1 MRSSS
6 LFIKSD
12 FWLGHEQFIKDL
24 ISGVTVGIVALPLA
38 IGFGITSG
46 MSAQAGIATAILAG
60 LIAAIFGGS
69 RFQVSGPTGA
79 MTVVLIPVI
88 AKNGLAAIPVLG
100 LIAGLIVVA
109 MSVLRLGGIINRI
122 PWSVVEGFTLG
133 IAVVIALQQLPMAL
147 GVAKGEGDRTLQV
160 AINTVKGAINSGV
173 HASTIAILL
182 LTLLIKFNIVKIIER
197 LKLKPY
203 VPASFSALAITTAI
217 VALFKLDV
225 AKIGEIPR
233 NVFIWHGSELHFST
247 ALITPAILIALL
259 AAIESLL
266 AARVADGMSHAQEK
280 FHPNRELFGQGLAT
294 MVASLFGGQPATGAI
309 ARTSVNIRSG
319 GKTKMAAII
328 HAIFL
333 LIVVLLLSPIF
344 ALIPLPAIAGVLIGT
359 SVRILN
365 PHNIREQLRSTWQE
379 VSTYVV
385 TAVVTITVD
394 LIWAI
399 FIGIALH
406 FILNVLGNKTHENEA
421 SSQSLL

>member
-1 MRSSS
+1 LITNNFR
-6 LFIKSD
+6 KED
-12 FWLGHEQFIKDL
+12 FWVSREQFGKDL
-24 ISGVTVGIVALPLA
+24 VAGVTVGIVALPLA

-46 MSAQAGIATAILAG
+46 MSAQAGIATAIIAG
-60 LIAAIFGGS
+60 FLAAIFGGS

-88 AKNGLAAIPVLG
+88 ANNGIAAIPVLG
-100 LIAGLIVVA
+100 LMAGLIVIA
-109 MSVLRLGGIINRI
+109 MSILRLGTIINRI

-147 GVAKGEGDRTLQV
+147 GVAKGEGERTLQV
-160 AINTVKGAINSGV
+160 AFNTMKGAIEAGF
-173 HASTIAILL
+173 HASTLLILI
-182 LTLLIKFNIVKIIER
+182 LTLLIKFNIVKIVER
-197 LKLKPY
+197 LKLKSY
-203 VPASFSALAITTAI
+203 IPASFSALAITTLI
-217 VALFKLDV
+217 VYIFKLDV
-225 AKIGEIPR
+225 AKIGDIPR
-233 NVFIWHGSELHFST
+233 NVFTWEGSNLNFASS
-247 ALITPAILIALL
+247 LITPAILIALL

-266 AARVADGMSHAQEK
+266 AARVADGMSHATEK
-280 FHPNRELFGQGLAT
+280 FQPNKELFGQGFAT

-328 HAIFL
+328 HALFL
-333 LIVVLLLSPIF
+333 LIVVLVLSPIF

-379 VSTYVV
+379 VSTYLV
-385 TAVVTITVD
+385 TALVTITVD

-399 FIGIALH
+399 FVGIALH
-406 FILNVLGNKTHENEA
+406 ISLDFFKI
-421 SSQSLL
+421 SQSRGR

>member
-1 MRSSS
+1 
-6 LFIKSD
+6 LKSINFRKED
-12 FWLGHEQFIKDL
+12 FWIGREQFGRDL
-24 ISGVTVGIVALPLA
+24 VAGVTVGIVALPLA

-46 MSAQAGIATAILAG
+46 MSAQAGIATAIIAG
-60 LIAAIFGGS
+60 LLAAVFGGS

-88 AKNGLAAIPVLG
+88 ANNGIAAIPVLG
-100 LIAGLIVVA
+100 LMAGLIVIA
-109 MSVLRLGGIINRI
+109 MSILRLGTIINRI

-147 GVAKGEGDRTLQV
+147 GVVKGDGERTLQV
-160 AINTVKGAINSGV
+160 AFNTVRKAAEEGLHV
-173 HASTIAILL
+173 STLLILV
-182 LTLLIKFNIVKIIER
+182 LTLLIKFNIVKIVER

-203 VPASFSALAITTAI
+203 VPASFSALAITTVI
-217 VALFKLDV
+217 VYIFQLDV
-225 AKIGEIPR
+225 AKIGDIPR
-233 NVFIWHGSELHFST
+233 NVFIWEGSNLNFASS
-247 ALITPAILIALL
+247 LITPAILIALL

-266 AARVADGMSHAQEK
+266 AARVADGMSHATEK
-280 FHPNRELFGQGLAT
+280 FQPNKELFGQGFAT
-294 MVASLFGGQPATGAI
+294 MVASIFGGQPATGAI

-319 GKTKMAAII
+319 GKTKMAAMV
-328 HAIFL
+328 HALFL

-379 VSTYVV
+379 VSTYIV
-385 TAVVTITVD
+385 TALVTITVD

-399 FIGIALH
+399 FVGIALH
-406 FILNVLGNKTHENEA
+406 FA
-421 SSQSLL
+421 LLITKKRV

>member
-1 MRSSS
+1 MIFNRSDYWQG
-6 LFIKSD
+6 KS
-12 FWLGHEQFIKDL
+12 QFNKDL
-24 ISGVTVGIVALPLA
+24 IAGITVGVVALPLA

-60 LIAAIFGGS
+60 FIAALFGGS

-88 AKNGLAAIPVLG
+88 SKNGIEAIPALG
-100 LIAGLIVVA
+100 LIAGLIVIA
-109 MSVLRLGGIINRI
+109 MSAVRLGGVINRI
-122 PWSVVEGFTLG
+122 PWAVVEGFTLG

-160 AINTVKGAINSGV
+160 AVNTVKSAIDAGLNI
-173 HASTIAILL
+173 STISILL
-182 LTLLIKFNIVKIIER
+182 LTLLIKFYIVKIVER

-203 VPASFSALAITTAI
+203 VPASFSALAITTVI
-217 VALFKLDV
+217 VAGLKLDV
-225 AKIGEIPR
+225 AKIGDIPR
-233 NVFIWHGSELHFST
+233 NVFIWQGNLLHFS
-247 ALITPAILIALL
+247 ADLITPAILIALL

-280 FHPNRELFGQGLAT
+280 FQPNKELFGQGLAT
-294 MVASLFGGQPATGAI
+294 MVASIFGGQPATGAI

-319 GKTKMAAII
+319 GKTKTAALI
-328 HAIFL
+328 HSLFL
-333 LIVVLLLSPIF
+333 LLVVLLLSPVF

-365 PHNIREQLRSTWQE
+365 PHNVREQLRSTWQE
-379 VSTYVV
+379 VATYVV
-385 TAVVTITVD
+385 TAVVTIAVD

-406 FILNVLGNKTHENEA
+406 FILSIRKLKN
-421 SSQSLL
+421 

>member
-1 MRSSS
+1 MNAINFR
-6 LFIKSD
+6 KED
-12 FWLGHEQFIKDL
+12 FWIGRDQFGKDL
-24 ISGVTVGIVALPLA
+24 VAGVTVGIVALPLA

-46 MSAQAGIATAILAG
+46 MSAQAGISTAILAG
-60 LIAAIFGGS
+60 FIAALFGGS

-88 AKNGLAAIPVLG
+88 AKNGIEAIPVLG
-100 LIAGLIVVA
+100 LMAGLIVIA

-133 IAVVIALQQLPMAL
+133 IAVVIALQQIPMAL

-160 AINTVKGAINSGV
+160 AINTVKGALENSI
-173 HASTIAILL
+173 HTSTLLILI
-182 LTLLIKFNIVKIIER
+182 LTLLIKFNIVKIVER
-197 LKLKPY
+197 LKLRPY
-203 VPASFSALAITTAI
+203 VPASFSALAITTIVVAI
-217 VALFKLDV
+217 FKLDV
-225 AKIGEIPR
+225 AKIGDIPR
-233 NVFIWHGSELHFST
+233 NVFVWEGNSLSFS
-247 ALITPAILIALL
+247 ASLVTPAILIALL

-266 AARVADGMSHAQEK
+266 AARVADGMSHSSVK
-280 FHPNRELFGQGLAT
+280 FQPNKELFGQGLAT

-319 GKTKMAAII
+319 GKTKMAALI
-328 HAIFL
+328 HALFL

-379 VSTYVV
+379 VTTYVV
-385 TAVVTITVD
+385 TAIVTIAVD

-399 FIGIALH
+399 FVGIALH
-406 FILNVLGNKTHENEA
+406 F
-421 SSQSLL
+421 LLLLTKRKS

>member
-1 MRSSS
+1 LKLSE
-6 LFIKSD
+6 
-12 FWLGHEQFIKDL
+12 FWVGRDQFFKDL
-24 ISGVTVGIVALPLA
+24 VSGVTVGIVALPLA

-88 AKNGLAAIPVLG
+88 AKNGIEAIPILG
-100 LIAGLIVVA
+100 LMAGAIVIA
-109 MSVLRLGGIINRI
+109 MSVLRLGGAINRI
-122 PWSVVEGFTLG
+122 PWAVVEGFTLG
-133 IAVVIALQQLPMAL
+133 IAVVIALQQIPMAL
-147 GVAKGEGDRTLQV
+147 GVVKGEGDHTLQV
-160 AINTVKGAINSGV
+160 AINTVKGAIDNGV
-173 HASTIAILL
+173 HASTITILL
-182 LTLLIKFNIVKIIER
+182 LTLVIKFNFVKIIER
-197 LKLKPY
+197 LKFKPY
-203 VPASFSALAITTAI
+203 IPASFSALAITTVI
-217 VALFKLDV
+217 VALLNLDV
-225 AKIGEIPR
+225 AKIGDIPR
-233 NVFIWHGSELHFST
+233 NVFIWKGTGLHFST
-247 ALITPAILIALL
+247 SLITPAVLIALL

-266 AARVADGMSHAQEK
+266 AARVADGMTHSKEK
-280 FHPNRELFGQGLAT
+280 FHPNKELFGQGLAT
-294 MVASLFGGQPATGAI
+294 MVASIFGGQPATGAI

-319 GKTKMAAII
+319 GKTKSAAII

-333 LIVVLLLSPIF
+333 LIVVLLLSPVF

-379 VSTYVV
+379 VSTYMV

-399 FIGIALH
+399 FVGIALH
-406 FILNVLGNKTHENEA
+406 FILKVIPNNK
-421 SSQSLL
+421 

>member
-1 MRSSS
+1 LKLSE
-6 LFIKSD
+6 
-12 FWLGHEQFIKDL
+12 FWIGRDQFFTDL
-24 ISGVTVGIVALPLA
+24 VSGVTVGIVALPLA

-60 LIAAIFGGS
+60 LIAAVFGGS

-88 AKNGLAAIPVLG
+88 AKNGIEAIPVLG
-100 LIAGLIVVA
+100 LMAGAIVIA

-122 PWSVVEGFTLG
+122 PWAVVEGFTLG

-160 AINTVKGAINSGV
+160 AINTFKGAIDSGV
-173 HASTIAILL
+173 QSSTIAILL
-182 LTLLIKFNIVKIIER
+182 LTLLIKFNIVKVIER

-203 VPASFSALAITTAI
+203 VPASFSALAITTVI
-217 VALFKLDV
+217 VALLKLDV

-233 NVFIWHGSELHFST
+233 NVFIWNGTSLHFST
-247 ALITPAILIALL
+247 SLMTPAILIALL

-266 AARVADGMSHAQEK
+266 AARVADGMTHSKEK
-280 FHPNRELFGQGLAT
+280 FHPNKELFGQGLAT
-294 MVASLFGGQPATGAI
+294 MVASIFGGQPATGAI

-319 GKTKMAAII
+319 GKTKSAAII

-333 LIVVLLLSPIF
+333 LIVVLLLSPVF

-365 PHNIREQLRSTWQE
+365 PHNIREQMRSTWQE
-379 VSTYVV
+379 VSTYVI
-385 TAVVTITVD
+385 TAIVTITVD

-399 FIGIALH
+399 FVGIALH
-406 FILNVLGNKTHENEA
+406 A
-421 SSQSLL
+421 LLLFLKK

>member
-1 MRSSS
+1 MKLSE
-6 LFIKSD
+6 
-12 FWLGHEQFIKDL
+12 FWIGRDQFFTDL
-24 ISGVTVGIVALPLA
+24 VSGVTVGIVALPLA

-60 LIAAIFGGS
+60 LIAAVFGGS

-88 AKNGLAAIPVLG
+88 AKNGIEAIPVLG
-100 LIAGLIVVA
+100 LMAGAIVIA

-122 PWSVVEGFTLG
+122 PWAVVEGFTLG

-160 AINTVKGAINSGV
+160 AINTFKGAIDSGV
-173 HASTIAILL
+173 QSSTIAILL
-182 LTLLIKFNIVKIIER
+182 LTLLIKFNIVKVIER

-203 VPASFSALAITTAI
+203 VPASFSALAITTVI
-217 VALFKLDV
+217 VALLKLDV

-233 NVFIWHGSELHFST
+233 NVFIWNGTSLHFST
-247 ALITPAILIALL
+247 SLMTPAILIALL

-266 AARVADGMSHAQEK
+266 AARVADGMTHSKEK
-280 FHPNRELFGQGLAT
+280 FHPNKELFGQGLAT
-294 MVASLFGGQPATGAI
+294 MVASIFGGQPATGAI

-319 GKTKMAAII
+319 GKTKSAAII

-333 LIVVLLLSPIF
+333 LIVVLLLSPVF

-365 PHNIREQLRSTWQE
+365 PHNIREQMRSTWQE
-379 VSTYVV
+379 VSTYVI
-385 TAVVTITVD
+385 TAIVTITVD

-399 FIGIALH
+399 FVGIALH
-406 FILNVLGNKTHENEA
+406 A
-421 SSQSLL
+421 LLLFLKK